1 MSEEEDF
8 LILLDELI
16 DELDEEYDSRL
27 FLYGICGINGDDFNP
42 NRDILT
48 MRILESHLD
57 EIVNWVE
64 DIKSDAI
71 DNPFFGSRKANAIH
85 LYYVLAI
92 LIFETGSAFPDKV
105 REEILNNKIDW
116 MESMEVVRFRE
127 RVRSHIPG
135 KPLKKKI
142 LELREKLATI
152 YYLTTKLSFLL
163 ESFSNLKRTNF
174 TEKFVIKSSIKI
186 DFEREGLSKELERL
200 FKEREIRYRKR
211 SEGINTRRRKFHGKY
226 NDYII
231 SLKDYNYLLN
241 VDEFG
246 TFYFGYSTIPMII
259 KKNLNSVQEIV
270 CELGDILTRLLN
282 DEKISCTSCGT
293 KNKYMNSYCQICGLK
308 LNYNKIF

>member
-48 MRILESHLD
+48 MRVLESHLD
-57 EIVNWVE
+57 EIVNWIE
-64 DIKSDAI
+64 DIRSGAI
-71 DNPFFGSRKANAIH
+71 DNPFMGGREVNAIH

-105 REEILNNKIDW
+105 KEEILNNKVDW

-142 LELREKLATI
+142 LELREKLSTI
-152 YYLTTKLSFLL
+152 YYLTKKLSFLL
-163 ESFSNLKRTNF
+163 ESFSNLKRFNF
-174 TEKFVIKSSIKI
+174 TEKIVVKSPIKI
-186 DFEREGLSKELERL
+186 DFDREGLSKELAVLFQERG
-200 FKEREIRYRKR
+200 IIYRKI
-211 SEGINTRRRKFHGKY
+211 SKGVHTKRRKYHGKY

-231 SLKDYNYLLN
+231 SLKDYDYLLSI
-241 VDEFG
+241 DEFG
-246 TFYFGYSTIPMII
+246 TFNFGYSTIPMII
-259 KKNLNSVQEIV
+259 KKKLNSVQEIV

-308 LNYNKIF
+308 LNYNKNF